1 VVWCGVAQVCA
12 RRSATSFEPPGAA
25 AAGWLAGCDGSGRGG
40 HGELSQFD
48 DTAHAPQLTRRGVL
62 CCRMHGPSLRVLRLQ
77 DALSHFSLLPCRR
90 RGSRRTRGGAPAA
103 ASGCVYCMLA
113 PCAYT
118 PPHTG
123 GTGSGAS
130 MQLQEA
136 SPPRWSP
143 PVRWAFSAR
152 RVRPPCDQ
160 QPAPFLHP

>member
-25 AAGWLAGCDGSGRGG
+25 SAGWLAGCDGSGRGG

-130 MQLQEA
+130 MQLLPPHSVQSQEA
-136 SPPRWSP
+136 APPRWSP
-143 PVRWAFSAR
+143 PVRRAFSAR
-152 RVRPPCDQ
+152 RVRPPCD
-160 QPAPFLHP
+160 